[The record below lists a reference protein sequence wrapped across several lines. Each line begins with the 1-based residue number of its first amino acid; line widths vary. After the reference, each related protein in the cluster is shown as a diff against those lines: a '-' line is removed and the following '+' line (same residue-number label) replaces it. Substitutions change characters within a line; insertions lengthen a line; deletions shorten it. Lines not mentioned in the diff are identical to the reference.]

1 MENSNGAADDYACSR
16 VPPAQRSG
24 FITVALIRIGITTT
38 LGQFL
43 LGAMLGHAM
52 TFYQALFATFLGSL
66 ILEFVSLGM
75 GMAAAREGLSTSL
88 LARWCG
94 FGKAGSVLIGVLIAI
109 SLLGWF
115 GVQNAIFAHGV
126 DYMLAGRLGFGWSAV
141 LTGMTLTALVAF
153 GFRALGWTAM
163 ISVPLFFLVIGWIA
177 LELLSGHDL
186 IALAAA
192 APIGEPMALGLAA
205 TSVAGGCIVGAV
217 TTADISR
224 YCKNGRHVFWMIT
237 VSILVGELVVNGIA
251 ILIAHALHTSDVVAV
266 MTRTA
271 GWVGLSAVIL
281 SAVKINDANLYSS
294 SLGLATAFEGI
305 TGRKC
310 SFRWLTVIL
319 GACGTLLTLFGILE
333 RYQHFLILM
342 GVVFPPVAGVMV
354 CDYYLLRTS
363 RRLLDRSRDRQTLPD
378 PALTPA
384 IGWYAIIACVAG
396 SVTGLLLDAGIAA
409 LNSLMASII
418 VYWIMCSTK
427 SRCFANKQ

>member
-1 MENSNGAADDYACSR
+1 MEKINIAANDYACAR
-16 VPPAQRSG
+16 VPDARRSG
-24 FITVALIRIGITTT
+24 FLTVTMIRIGITTT

-66 ILEFVSLGM
+66 ILEFVGLGL
-75 GMAAAREGLSTSL
+75 GLAAAREGLSTSL

-94 FGKAGSVLIGVLIAI
+94 FGQAGSVLIGVVIAL

-126 DYMLAGRLGFGWSAV
+126 DYMLGGRLGFGCSAV
-141 LTGMTLTALVAF
+141 ITGMALTALVAC

-163 ISVPLFFLVIGWIA
+163 ISVPLFFLVVGWIA
-177 LELLSGHDL
+177 LELLAGHDVA
-186 IALAAA
+186 ALVAA
-192 APIGEPMALGLAA
+192 APIGEPMTLGMAA

-237 VSILVGELVVNGIA
+237 VSIIIGEFVVNGIA
-251 ILIAHALHTSDVVAV
+251 ILIAHALGTSDVVAV
-266 MTRTA
+266 MTQTA
-271 GWVGLSAVIL
+271 GWVGVSAVIL

-294 SLGLATAFEGI
+294 SLALANAFEGI
-305 TGRKC
+305 TGRKL
-310 SFRWLTVIL
+310 SYRRLTIIL
-319 GACGTLLTLFGILE
+319 GACGTILTLIGILE
-333 RYQHFLILM
+333 QYQHFLILM

-363 RRLLDRSRDRQTLPD
+363 RRLLDQTRANYALPD
-378 PALTPA
+378 PALTPV
-384 IGWYAIIACVAG
+384 IGWRAVIACVTGILA
-396 SVTGLLLDAGIAA
+396 GLLFDAGIAA
-409 LNSLMASII
+409 LNSLMVSII
-418 VYWIMCSTK
+418 VYWIICTLK
-427 SRCFANKQ
+427 SRRVADVQ